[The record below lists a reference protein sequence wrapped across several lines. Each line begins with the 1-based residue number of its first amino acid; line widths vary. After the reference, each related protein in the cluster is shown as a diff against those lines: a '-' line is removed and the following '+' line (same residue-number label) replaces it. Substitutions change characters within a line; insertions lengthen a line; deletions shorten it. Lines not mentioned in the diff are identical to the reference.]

1 MIRGKMSEL
10 GSKQL
15 RDLGI
20 KQSNLNIILKALGGR
35 GGLGRF
41 KESRFMI
48 RFVFW
53 GRLIWQVVWRQMGE
67 PEALQALLIIEGV

>member
-20 KQSNLNIILKALGGR
+20 KQSNLNIILKALGG
-35 GGLGRF
+35 GEVLVGLKR
-41 KESRFMI
+41 
-48 RFVFW
+48 
-53 GRLIWQVVWRQMGE
+53 VVS
-67 PEALQALLIIEGV
+67 